1 MLLWDTVRATAV
13 LALVAASGLAQDP
26 ELVLRSTTRLVQ
38 VEVVVRDA
46 SGHPVPGLKK
56 GDFEI
61 LEDKKPQPIQFFAD
75 YRREKPAV
83 AELPPG
89 MVSNRPEVT
98 GPRRGVTVILVD
110 SLNTGW
116 AARARAYENLI
127 KFLKGADPG
136 DRVALYTLGHQFKV
150 FHDFTGDARAL
161 LKRIEAMGNPTLA
174 AIGDETPLDQ
184 IIPEAAALSKW
195 AGNQQDMIG
204 LVARATATLDTL
216 TAIANHLG
224 STPGWKSL
232 IWISSGFP
240 LQTGMDRIAS
250 TTEWRGTGP
259 PRARSAPSRPNSIA
273 PSRPCPTPTSP
284 CTPSTRPVSGVAG
297 VRCRGARPGS
307 GQPWQETNSMLRQ
320 MARRTVGK
328 AYTDINDILGSLK
341 DVTEGAQS
349 SYTLAYYAPNPR
361 DDGEYRRIQV
371 RVKKRGLNVSHRE
384 GYFALA
390 ADEIR
395 QTDPDQAML
404 ATARDPLDSAV
415 IGIDA
420 QLQSTAAG
428 TRVIARVNTAELISG
443 DSGAFKVEATAG
455 VYQFDREGRHLGPS
469 PTKSASTATPPRP
482 PNSPSSA
489 CHTTA
494 PSPSIPKP
502 SASASSSAPI
512 APAPSAPSPCP
523 CAPPSD
529 GRRQIAG
536 RQNAL
541 ARPVGGDAA
550 WALRVAGDCFMT
562 STKLLAGR
570 RHPGG
575 RSESMPGRRAGCWRF
590 EVRPLSSMTTPGW
603 AGR

>member
-13 LALVAASGLAQDP
+13 LALVAAPGLAQDP

-127 KFLKGADPG
+127 KFLKGADPD

-174 AIGDETPLDQ
+174 AIGEETPLDQ
-184 IIPEAAALSKW
+184 IIPEGAALSKW

-250 TTEWRGTGP
+250 TTEWRGTRTTTGTVRSFEAEFH
-259 PRARSAPSRPNSIA
+259 RAIKALSNSNVAVYPIDPA
-273 PSRPCPTPTSP
+273 GLQVSP
-284 CTPSTRPVSGVAG
+284 EFDAAVRVPGV
-297 VRCRGARPGS
+297 

-320 MARRTVGK
+320 MARRTGGK
-328 AYTDINDILGSLK
+328 AYTDLNDILGSLK

-371 RVKKRGLNVSHRE
+371 RVKKRGLTASHRE
-384 GYFALA
+384 GYFSLA
-390 ADEIR
+390 ADDVR
-395 QTDPDQAML
+395 QSDPEKTML
-404 ATARDPLDSAV
+404 AAARDPLDSSV

-420 QLQSTAAG
+420 QLQSPAAG
-428 TRVIARVNTAELISG
+428 SRILARVHTAELISPAG
-443 DSGAFKVEATAG
+443 DSFVVEATAG
-455 VYQFDREGRHLGPS
+455 VYQFDREGRQIGAFADKISFNCNPAQAAQLSQFGMSYDRAIAIHPEAVRVRLVVRSNRTGALG
-469 PTKSASTATPPRP
+469 
-482 PNSPSSA
+482 
-489 CHTTA
+489 
-494 PSPSIPKP
+494 SITLP
-502 SASASSSAPI
+502 
-512 APAPSAPSPCP
+512 
-523 CAPPSD
+523 
-529 GRRQIAG
+529 
-536 RQNAL
+536 
-541 ARPVGGDAA
+541 
-550 WALRVAGDCFMT
+550 
-562 STKLLAGR
+562 
-570 RHPGG
+570 
-575 RSESMPGRRAGCWRF
+575 
-590 EVRPLSSMTTPGW
+590 VRPTE
-603 AGR
+603 

>member
-1 MLLWDTVRATAV
+1 MKPRNAARSF
-13 LALVAASGLAQDP
+13 AILVFIAAAGLGQDP

-38 VEVVVRDA
+38 VEVVVRDS
-46 SGHPVPGLKK
+46 SGNPVPGLKK
-56 GDFEI
+56 GDFEV

-75 YRREKPAV
+75 YRRETPAL

-98 GPRRGVTVILVD
+98 GPRRGVTVILID

-116 AARARAYENLI
+116 AARARAYENLV
-127 KFLKGADPG
+127 KFLKGANPD
-136 DRVALYTLGHQFKV
+136 DRIALYTLGHQFKV
-150 FHDFTGDARAL
+150 FHDFSGDARAL

-184 IIPEAAALSKW
+184 IIPEAADLNKW
-195 AGNQQDMIG
+195 AGSREDSVR
-204 LVARATATLDTL
+204 LVARATATLNTL
-216 TAIANHLG
+216 TAVANHLG

-232 IWISSGFP
+232 IWISGGFP
-240 LQTGMDRIAS
+240 MQTGMDRS
-250 TTEWRGTGP
+250 TSATHWRGSRTTTGEFRSFDHEFD
-259 PRARSAPSRPNSIA
+259 RAIKALSNSNVAVYPIDPAGLQVSPEFDAAVRVPSL
-273 PSRPCPTPTSP
+273 
-284 CTPSTRPVSGVAG
+284 
-297 VRCRGARPGS
+297 
-307 GQPWQETNSMLRQ
+307 GQPWQETGSMFRQ
-320 MARRTVGK
+320 VARRTGGK
-328 AYTDINDILGSLK
+328 AYTDINDILGSLR

-428 TRVIARVNTAELISG
+428 TRVIARVNAAELISG

-455 VYQFDREGRHLGPS
+455 VYQFDREGRHLGAVADKISFNCNPAQAAQLS
-469 PTKSASTATPPRP
+469 QFGMSYDRAIAIHPEAVRVRLVVRSNRTGALGSITLPVPR
-482 PNSPSSA
+482 
-489 CHTTA
+489 T
-494 PSPSIPKP
+494 
-502 SASASSSAPI
+502 
-512 APAPSAPSPCP
+512 
-523 CAPPSD
+523 D
-529 GRRQIAG
+529 
-536 RQNAL
+536 
-541 ARPVGGDAA
+541 
-550 WALRVAGDCFMT
+550 
-562 STKLLAGR
+562 
-570 RHPGG
+570 
-575 RSESMPGRRAGCWRF
+575 
-590 EVRPLSSMTTPGW
+590 
-603 AGR
+603 

>member
-1 MLLWDTVRATAV
+1 VKLQNAALATGFLGLIATA
-13 LALVAASGLAQDP
+13 SLAQDP

-38 VEVVVRDA
+38 VEVVVRDS
-46 SGHPVPGLKK
+46 SGNPVPGLKK
-56 GDFEI
+56 GDFEV

-75 YRREKPAV
+75 YRTEKPAL

-98 GPRRGVTVILVD
+98 GPRRGVTVILID

-116 AARARAYENLI
+116 AARARAYENLV
-127 KFLKGADPG
+127 KFLKGANPD
-136 DRVALYTLGHQFKV
+136 DRIALYTLGHQFKV
-150 FHDFTGDARAL
+150 FHDFSGDARAL

-195 AGNQQDMIG
+195 AGNQQDTIG

-216 TAIANHLG
+216 TAVANHLG

-250 TTEWRGTGP
+250 TTEWRGTRTTTGTVRSFEAEFH
-259 PRARSAPSRPNSIA
+259 RAIKALSNSNVAVYPIDPA
-273 PSRPCPTPTSP
+273 GLQVSPEFDAAVRTP
-284 CTPSTRPVSGVAG
+284 GL
-297 VRCRGARPGS
+297 
-307 GQPWQETNSMLRQ
+307 GQPWQETGSMFRQ
-320 MARRTVGK
+320 MARRTGGK
-328 AYTDINDILGSLK
+328 AYTDLNDILGSLK

-455 VYQFDREGRHLGPS
+455 VYQFDREGRHLGAVADKISFNCNPAQAAQLS
-469 PTKSASTATPPRP
+469 QFGMSYDRAIAIHPEAVRVRLVVRSNRTGALGSITLPVPRP
-482 PNSPSSA
+482 
-489 CHTTA
+489 
-494 PSPSIPKP
+494 
-502 SASASSSAPI
+502 
-512 APAPSAPSPCP
+512 
-523 CAPPSD
+523 D
-529 GRRQIAG
+529 
-536 RQNAL
+536 
-541 ARPVGGDAA
+541 
-550 WALRVAGDCFMT
+550 
-562 STKLLAGR
+562 
-570 RHPGG
+570 
-575 RSESMPGRRAGCWRF
+575 
-590 EVRPLSSMTTPGW
+590 
-603 AGR
+603 